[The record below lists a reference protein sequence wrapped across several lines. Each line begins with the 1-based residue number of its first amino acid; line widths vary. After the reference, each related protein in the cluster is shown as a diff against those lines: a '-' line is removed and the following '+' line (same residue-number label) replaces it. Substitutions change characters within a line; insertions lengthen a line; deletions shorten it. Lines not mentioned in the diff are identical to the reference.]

1 MFCTFCKK
9 TNHLVRDCFF
19 KRKKYNPSRLSYKFR
34 ESYKSHFDSRYSRPT
49 RSLRKSHTLIKISK
63 PKTEPTSQRQSLHRE
78 TESNG
83 RENKLSDEKHDQS
96 NQLLE
101 EKYENISTDSDTNYK
116 VIEDNEKTMLKL
128 KIKRLQ
134 KKIEMQEEELKTKL
148 KKLEKENELLKEE
161 NLSLSLL
168 YFTEYSSDY
177 FNTDKKC
184 IKYDVKM

>member
-19 KRKKYNPSRLSYKFR
+19 KRRKYNPSRLSYKFR
-34 ESYKSHFDSRYSRPT
+34 ESYKSHFDSRYSRPAG
-49 RSLRKSHTLIKISK
+49 SLRKQHKLIKISK
-63 PKTEPTSQRQSLHRE
+63 PKTEPTSQRQSLQPE
-78 TESNG
+78 IESNG
-83 RENKLSDEKHDQS
+83 KEKKLSDEKDDKF
-96 NQLLE
+96 NQPLE
-101 EKYENISTDSDTNYK
+101 ENYENISTDSDTNYK
-116 VIEDNEKTMLKL
+116 TIEDNEKTMLKL

-134 KKIEMQEEELKTKL
+134 KKIEMQDEEVKIKF

-168 YFTEYSSDY
+168 YFTEYSSNY

-184 IKYDVKM
+184 IKDDVKM